1 MNHGDSLRFR
11 LEKVQRRALTVGAVA
26 LLVCVVGA
34 LLNPVQFF
42 HSYLH
47 AYLLWLGLS
56 LGSLALL
63 MLHHLVGGTWGFV
76 IQRFLETGA
85 RMLPLMAL
93 LLIPVL
99 FGIPQLYEWSHPEAV
114 AADPILQEKTI
125 YLNVPFFIVR
135 AVIYFAVWIG
145 LAYLLTTWSR
155 RQDHTA
161 DPLLTVKSER
171 LSAPGLVLYALT
183 ITFASFDWVMSL
195 QPHWFSTIF
204 GIIFMVGQGLSA
216 TCLAIIMTALFARRQ
231 PLAGLVTTRQF
242 HDLGNLLLAFVM
254 LWAYVAFA
262 QFLIIWSGNL
272 PETVLWYTYRMEGG
286 WGWIAFLLITFHF
299 AVPFLLLLSRRNK
312 KRPHVIWKLAAA
324 LLVMRQ
330 IDLFWM
336 VAPELRPGQLGLHWL
351 DIVTPV
357 AIGGIWIAV
366 YAWLLVGTRL
376 LPKYDPRLM
385 SIRGEV
391 EEGVAP

>member
-1 MNHGDSLRFR
+1 MNQEHALRLG
-11 LEKVQRRALTVGAVA
+11 LEKVQRRALVVGSLA
-26 LLVCVVGA
+26 LLLCLVGA
-34 LLNPVQFF
+34 LLNPTQFF
-42 HSYLH
+42 YSYLFS
-47 AYLLWLGLS
+47 YLLWLGLA

-63 MLHHLVGGTWGFV
+63 MLHHLVGGIWGFV

-93 LLIPVL
+93 LFVPVL
-99 FGIPQLYEWSHPEAV
+99 IGIPSLYEWSHPEVV
-114 AADPILQEKTI
+114 AQDPILQEKTA
-125 YLNVPFFIVR
+125 YLNVPFFVAR
-135 AVIYFAVWIG
+135 AVLYFAVWIG
-145 LAYLLTTWSR
+145 LAFLLTTWSR
-155 RQDHTA
+155 RQDKTA
-161 DPLLTVKSER
+161 DPLLTAKMER
-171 LSAPGLVLYALT
+171 LSAPGLILYGLT

-204 GIIFMVGQGLSA
+204 GIIFMVGQGLTA
-216 TCLAIIMTALFARRQ
+216 TCFAIIMTMLLANRQ
-231 PLAGLVTTRQF
+231 PLAGLVTYKQF

-254 LWAYVAFA
+254 LWAYVSFA

-286 WGWIAFLLITFHF
+286 WGWIALFLITFHF

-324 LLVMRQ
+324 LLLMRQ

-336 VAPELRPGQLGLHWL
+336 VAPELRPSQFGLHWL
-351 DIVTPV
+351 DITTPV

-366 YAWLLVGTRL
+366 FAWLLVGTRL
-376 LPKYDPRLM
+376 LPRHDPRLM
-385 SIRGEV
+385 DIRGQM
-391 EEGVAP
+391 EGVTP

>member
-1 MNHGDSLRFR
+1 MNQEHALRLG
-11 LEKVQRRALTVGAVA
+11 LEKVQRRALMVGSLA
-26 LLVCVVGA
+26 LLLCLVGA
-34 LLNPVQFF
+34 LLNPTQFF
-42 HSYLH
+42 YSYLFS
-47 AYLLWLGLS
+47 YLLWLGLA

-63 MLHHLVGGTWGFV
+63 MLHHLVGGIWGFV

-93 LLIPVL
+93 LFVPVL
-99 FGIPQLYEWSHPEAV
+99 IGIPSLYEWSHPEVV
-114 AADPILQEKTI
+114 AQDPILQEKTA
-125 YLNVPFFIVR
+125 YLNVPFFVAR
-135 AVIYFAVWIG
+135 AVLYFAVWIG
-145 LAYLLTTWSR
+145 LAFLLTTWSR
-155 RQDHTA
+155 RQDKTA
-161 DPLLTVKSER
+161 DPLLTAKMER
-171 LSAPGLVLYALT
+171 LSAPGLILYGLT

-204 GIIFMVGQGLSA
+204 GIIFMVGQGLTA
-216 TCLAIIMTALFARRQ
+216 TCFAIIMTMLLANRQ
-231 PLAGLVTTRQF
+231 PLAGLVTYKQF

-254 LWAYVAFA
+254 LWAYVSFA

-286 WGWIAFLLITFHF
+286 WGWIALFLITFHF

-324 LLVMRQ
+324 LLLMRQ

-336 VAPELRPGQLGLHWL
+336 VAPELRPSQFGLHWL
-351 DIVTPV
+351 DITTPV

-366 YAWLLVGTRL
+366 FAWLLVGTRL
-376 LPKYDPRLM
+376 LPRHDPRLM
-385 SIRGEV
+385 EIRGEV
-391 EEGVAP
+391 EGVTP